1 MDSQKTY
8 LEYYDKY
15 FRSLANKEINLLEL
29 GVDKGD
35 SLKFWRDYFP
45 NGMIIGIDIN
55 KVEIDDNSGRIQIY
69 QGSQYDISFLDS
81 VSKKHGKYDIIID
94 DASHIGEFTKISF
107 WHLFNNYLKKG
118 GIFVIEDWG
127 TGYYNKFPDGNKF
140 LVKRNSFRSKFQLF
154 VDKLIKQLENKANS
168 RTFLNRVK
176 RKLLRTIRM
185 MSLQRKFR
193 SHDYG
198 LVGFVK
204 ELIDEMGMDI
214 ITSIKGNPN
223 ISDERKFVSMEIYP
237 GQVIIVKR

>member
-45 NGMIIGIDIN
+45 NGIIVGIDIN
-55 KVEIDDNSGRIQIY
+55 KVVIDDNSGRIQIY

-140 LVKRNSFRSKFQLF
+140 LVKRNNFRPKFQLF